1 MTLRSKYIDN
11 RRIGFPSRWME
22 RPKHDWPPIN
32 ETFQLSFL
40 PMLISIT
47 RAILLLHSSGD
58 GITLSLVGG
67 TLDEVV
73 LEWSLAVG
81 AWRLY
86 WLMQLS
92 CVCLC
97 VYTRWLCVCVCVRR
111 KHTHWLPSTTLRG
124 VHTMDFEP
132 SSIKHAKPPIHP
144 LSLGTVPFTKY
155 HVRFLI
161 AIRAVKT

>member
-11 RRIGFPSRWME
+11 RRIRFPSRWME

-32 ETFQLSFL
+32 KTLQLSFL

-92 CVCLC
+92 VCVSMCIYQ
-97 VYTRWLCVCVCVRR
+97 VTVCVCVCKARAYTLAAINNTEGGLHNGLWTLVNQ
-111 KHTHWLPSTTLRG
+111 TCQTTNPSTVSRY
-124 VHTMDFEP
+124 
-132 SSIKHAKPPIHP
+132 SPIHQI
-144 LSLGTVPFTKY
+144 S
-155 HVRFLI
+155 R
-161 AIRAVKT
+161 

>member
-11 RRIGFPSRWME
+11 RRIRFPSRWME

-32 ETFQLSFL
+32 KTLQLSFL

-92 CVCLC
+92 VCVSMCIYQ
-97 VYTRWLCVCVCVRR
+97 VTVCVCVCKARAY
-111 KHTHWLPSTTLRG
+111 TLAAINNTEGGFTQWTLNPRQSNMPNHQSIHCLS
-124 VHTMDFEP
+124 VQSHSPNITLDF
-132 SSIKHAKPPIHP
+132 
-144 LSLGTVPFTKY
+144 
-155 HVRFLI
+155 
-161 AIRAVKT
+161 